1 MGMSYVELRLTPDSL
16 AAEFRA
22 YVSDGYVRAAQ
33 DEAYR
38 AGKSAYATH
47 GDGVLE
53 AVLAVMW
60 VECVPY
66 VYQGAVRV
74 NGEGRLHFRYHV
86 NCTGRELRVEQGK

>member
-1 MGMSYVELRLTPDSL
+1 MGMYYVELRLTPDSVG
-16 AAEFRA
+16 AEFRA

-33 DEAYR
+33 DEACR
-38 AGKSAYATH
+38 VGKSAYVTH

-60 VECVPY
+60 VECVPS

-74 NGEGRLHFRYHV
+74 NSEGRLHFRYHV
-86 NCTGRELRVEQGK
+86 NCIGRELRVEQGT